1 MAESYLRDKKR
12 LLPCAAYLSGQY
24 GVSGMYVGVPVILG
38 ANGVEKIV
46 EISLDA
52 DEQKMFATSVA
63 SVKSLVDAC
72 KTINPAFA

>member
-1 MAESYLRDKKR
+1 
-12 LLPCAAYLSGQY
+12 
-24 GVSGMYVGVPVILG
+24 MYVGVPVILG

-52 DEQKMFATSVA
+52 DETKMFATSVA

-72 KTINPAFA
+72 KVINPAFA

>member
-1 MAESYLRDKKR
+1 
-12 LLPCAAYLSGQY
+12 
-24 GVSGMYVGVPVILG
+24 MYVGVPVILG

-52 DEQKMFATSVA
+52 DETKMFATSVA